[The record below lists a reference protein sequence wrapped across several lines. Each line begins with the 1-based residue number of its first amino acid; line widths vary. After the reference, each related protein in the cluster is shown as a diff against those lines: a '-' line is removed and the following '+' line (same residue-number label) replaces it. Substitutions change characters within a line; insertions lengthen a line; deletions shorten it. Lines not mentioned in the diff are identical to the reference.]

1 MNAAPYTYVEMSL
14 AVPWALYF
22 VFLAC
27 VTIPFVVMIVPAWRG
42 AVGRFLRYVLPLILV
57 VVFGVV
63 TVFVLNA
70 FEVTHLMK
78 TEKRAGPTLLS
89 R

>member
-1 MNAAPYTYVEMSL
+1 MNAGPYTYVEMSL

-27 VTIPFVVMIVPAWRG
+27 VTIPFVVMIVGRG
-42 AVGRFLRYVLPLILV
+42 AVGRFVRIVLPLLLV
-57 VVFGVV
+57 GVFAVVALY
-63 TVFVLNA
+63 VLNA
-70 FEVTHLMK
+70 FEVTHLMQ
-78 TEKRAGPTLLS
+78 TERRAGPSLLS

>member
-1 MNAAPYTYVEMSL
+1 MNTAPYTYVEMSL

-27 VTIPFVVMIVPAWRG
+27 VAIPFVVMIGGRG
-42 AVGRFLRYVLPLILV
+42 LSRFVRHVLPLILV
-57 VVFGVV
+57 AVIAVVALFVV
-63 TVFVLNA
+63 NA
-70 FEVTHLMK
+70 LEATHLMQ
-78 TEKRAGPTLLS
+78 TEKRAGPTMLS

>member
-1 MNAAPYTYVEMSL
+1 MNTAPYTYVEMSL

-22 VFLAC
+22 FFLAC
-27 VTIPFVVMIVPAWRG
+27 VTIPFVVMIARRG
-42 AVGRFLRYVLPLILV
+42 ALSRFVRYVLPTILV
-57 VVFGVV
+57 VVFAVV
-63 TVFVLNA
+63 TLFVVNA
-70 FEVTHLMK
+70 FDATHLMQ